1 MDDLQD
7 ISVPT
12 EPADARRDM
21 LVSQLEAAEPTSA
34 PDSEPEAPAKPRASD
49 GKFVAANAAASD
61 VSHETS
67 NEPELPVWERAP
79 GTWKTEKHAVWAAMS
94 PEAKE
99 YAWHREEQTRVGI
112 EPLRSKAEFADRM
125 QQAIAPYE
133 QIIRGLGVEPVQ
145 AVQALMQAD
154 HTLRTA
160 PYEQKRAYLAQLAA
174 GYGIDLTGVEQYS
187 TNAPVDPM
195 VFTLQN
201 ELANIRGEVL
211 GWKQQQE
218 QAQSAVL
225 ASEINSFAAKAEFFE
240 DAKPAMIQL
249 LQSGLATTLDD
260 AYDKATRLDP
270 DLFDRIHSAQQAKT
284 DSERKLTA
292 DRAAKLAKA
301 AAVSVKSSTP
311 GTVTPTNAQ
320 DRRSMLLEQFD
331 GLSERF

>member
-21 LVSQLEAAEPTSA
+21 LVSQLEAAEPTAA
-34 PDSEPEAPAKPRASD
+34 PDPEPEAPAKPRAPD
-49 GKFVAANAAASD
+49 GKFVAADAAAPD

-67 NEPELPVWERAP
+67 EPPVWSRPPAS
-79 GTWKTEKHAVWAAMS
+79 WKAEKHAVWANLP
-94 PEAKE
+94 PEAQE
-99 YAWHREEQTRVGI
+99 YAWQREEQMRAGI
-112 EPLRSKAEFADRM
+112 EPMRSKAEFADRM

-174 GYGIDLTGVEQYS
+174 GYGIDLSGMDQYGG
-187 TNAPVDPM
+187 NQPVDPM

-225 ASEINSFAAKAEFFE
+225 ASEIDSFAAKAEFFE

-270 DLFDRIHSAQQAKT
+270 DLFARIQGGAQAKA
-284 DSERKLTA
+284 DAERKIAA
-292 DRAAKLAKA
+292 DKAAKSAKA
-301 AAVSVKSSTP
+301 AAVSVRSSTP
-311 GTVTPTNAQ
+311 GAPTPTNAQ